1 MQEDQRTAADG
12 AVERRTALRRGA
24 AVLAGVAGL
33 GVAGAVSGP
42 AANAAPGDNLVL
54 GQANDAGGALTTL
67 NSNAGTGTLEVSNA
81 GDGAPLRVAIGSASV
96 PDLSQA
102 GDIFSID
109 GFQDGTVGIPVY
121 THASGD
127 AQFFP
132 LASLVFTDFTA
143 IQPVPIIPTR
153 VVDTRNPAGRRRL
166 LVPAGSLDSAGRII
180 GGRSV
185 TLVLSDLVAGF
196 GAVYANVVSTGS
208 TAGGFLQIYPAEPRP
223 GASTVNFAA
232 GQTIANF
239 SLTGMSFD
247 DTNGFTVKIFASV
260 TSHAVVDVTAFAVG
274 SPAFVNP
281 AVLPV
286 AAAASA
292 GEKAELERKLDKVR
306 PEWARQAL
314 KKAGLR

>member
-1 MQEDQRTAADG
+1 MQEDQGTVADG
-12 AVERRTALRRGA
+12 VVERRTALRRGA

-33 GVAGAVSGP
+33 GVAGAVTGS

-54 GQANDAGGALTTL
+54 GQANDAAGALTSL
-67 NSNAGTGTLEVSNA
+67 NSNAQAGTLEVANA

-121 THASGD
+121 THISGD
-127 AQFFP
+127 DQFFP
-132 LASLVFTDFTA
+132 LSALVFTDQVA
-143 IQPVPIIPTR
+143 IQPVPITPTR
-153 VVDTRNPAGRRRL
+153 VVDTRNAAGRRRL
-166 LVPAGSLDSAGRII
+166 IVPAGSTDSTGRVI

-185 TLVLSDLVAGF
+185 TLVLSDMVASF

-208 TAGGFLQIYPAEPRP
+208 TAGGFLQIYPADPRP

-239 SLTGMSFD
+239 SLTGLNFD
-247 DTNGFTVKIFASV
+247 DTNGFTVKLFASV
-260 TSHAVVDVTAFAVG
+260 TSHIVVDVTAFAVG
-274 SPAFVNP
+274 SSAFVNP
-281 AVLPV
+281 AFLPAV
-286 AAAASA
+286 AQATPAQKAALS
-292 GEKAELERKLDKVR
+292 RKLEKVR
-306 PEWARQAL
+306 PEWAKQAL

>member
-1 MQEDQRTAADG
+1 MQEDQGTVADG

-33 GVAGAVSGP
+33 GVASAVNGS
-42 AANAAPGDNLVL
+42 AANAAAGGPLVL
-54 GQANDAGGALTTL
+54 GQANDSGTAATSL
-67 NSNAGTGTLEVSNA
+67 NSNTADTTLEVSNS
-81 GDGAPLRVAIGSASV
+81 GGSAPLRVAVGTASV
-96 PDLSQA
+96 PDNSQA

-121 THASGD
+121 THIAGD
-127 AQFFP
+127 DQFFP
-132 LASLVFTDFTA
+132 LSALIFTDQVA
-143 IQPVPIIPTR
+143 IQPVPIVPTR
-153 VVDTRNPAGRRRL
+153 VVDTRNAAGRQRLRAPAGT
-166 LVPAGSLDSAGRII
+166 LDSTGRII

-185 TLVLSDLVAGF
+185 TLILSDLVAGF

-208 TAGGFLQIYPAEPRP
+208 TAGGFLQIYPADPRP

-239 SLTGMSFD
+239 SLTSLNFD
-247 DTNGFTVKIFASV
+247 GTDFSVKIFASV

-274 SPAFVNP
+274 SSAFVNP
-281 AVLPV
+281 TVLP
-286 AAAASA
+286 AAAQVTPA
-292 GEKAELERKLDKVR
+292 EKARLAVQLEKVR
-306 PEWARQAL
+306 PEWAKKAL